1 VVAQMRATGVTPTID
16 VGMIAQLEAG
26 RVTPVAAVE
35 GFEDG
40 DVVLADG
47 TRLSPDAV
55 IAATGY
61 RTALEPLVGHLGVLD
76 ERGRPRA
83 HGRSTVAGAPGLRFV
98 GIANP
103 LKGLLLQIGLDARAA
118 ARAIARELAASAA

>member
-1 VVAQMRATGVTPTID
+1 MRATAVTPTID
-16 VGMIAQLEAG
+16 VGMIAQLKAG

-35 GFEDG
+35 RFDDG

-61 RTALEPLVGHLGVLD
+61 STALEPMVGHLGVLD

-83 HGRSTVAGAPGLRFV
+83 RGRHTVAEVPGLRFV
-98 GIANP
+98 GISNP

-118 ARAIARELAASAA
+118 SRAIARELRPGGR